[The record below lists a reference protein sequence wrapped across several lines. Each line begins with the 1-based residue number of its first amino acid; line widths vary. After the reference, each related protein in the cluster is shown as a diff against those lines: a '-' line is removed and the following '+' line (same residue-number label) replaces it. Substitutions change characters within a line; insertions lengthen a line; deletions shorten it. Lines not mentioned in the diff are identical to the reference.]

1 MLFIIQV
8 SISILFCLCILSS
21 TVMATPIEDDSLKL
35 AINATTP
42 AAKLKLIIEHIL
54 PKMDDTTASTIPTSI
69 PPLGNSTVDV
79 LPSLY
84 TAIAEHF
91 DQRATEIGYKRF
103 LEAVNEISVA
113 KTEACNGPSR
123 LLDDSES
130 QLMQKFA
137 YTYQNLMEDVHL
149 VRSLYGKL
157 LCHNSTQ
164 QGKVRRYA
172 LVNDS
177 ACECPPGGLNSTETV
192 WSMFE
197 VCDFW
202 ACFEV
207 DPVLIDIL
215 FPNDDSNHFPC
226 LAFVIDTTASMRR
239 QIDTAKRII
248 LDFFRSEQ
256 EIGVDGC
263 YILVPFN
270 DVGLNHE
277 IVPEESKFLA
287 TA

>member
-1 MLFIIQV
+1 MMV
-8 SISILFCLCILSS
+8 
-21 TVMATPIEDDSLKL
+21 TPTEDDSLKL

-54 PKMDDTTASTIPTSI
+54 PKIDDTNTSAIPTSI
-69 PPLGNSTVDV
+69 PPLGKSTADV

-103 LEAVNEISVA
+103 LEAVNEISIA
-113 KTEACNGPSR
+113 KTEACNGSSR
-123 LLDDSES
+123 LRDDSES
-130 QLMQKFA
+130 QLMQEFA
-137 YTYQNLMEDVHL
+137 YAYQNLMEDVHS

-157 LCHNSTQ
+157 MCHMYNSTQ
-164 QGKVRRYA
+164 QGKVHRHA

-177 ACECPPGGLNSTETV
+177 VCECPPGGLNSTKTD
-192 WSMFE
+192 WSMFR

-207 DPVLIDIL
+207 DPVLTDIL
-215 FPNDDSNHFPC
+215 FPSDDNNHFPC

-270 DVGLNHE
+270 DVGPNHE

-287 TA
+287 SALYYYADILNM

>member
-1 MLFIIQV
+1 MV
-8 SISILFCLCILSS
+8 
-21 TVMATPIEDDSLKL
+21 TPIEDDSLKL

-42 AAKLKLIIEHIL
+42 AAKLKLIIEHVL
-54 PKMDDTTASTIPTSI
+54 PKIDDTNASI
-69 PPLGNSTVDV
+69 PPLGISTVDV

-113 KTEACNGPSR
+113 KTEACNGSSR

-130 QLMQKFA
+130 QLMQEFA
-137 YTYQNLMEDVHL
+137 YAYQNPMKDVHS

-157 LCHNSTQ
+157 MCHNSTQ
-164 QGKVRRYA
+164 QARMRRHA

-177 ACECPPGGLNSTETV
+177 ACECPPGGLNSTETD
-192 WSMFE
+192 WSTFR

-207 DPVLIDIL
+207 DPILIDIL
-215 FPNDDSNHFPC
+215 FPSDDNNHFPC

-270 DVGLNHE
+270 DVGLNHK

-287 TA
+287 TALCY